1 AQALG
6 LAPRVILA
14 GRAINDGMG
23 KFIAQACIKGLIQG
37 GVLVKGARVGIL
49 GFTFKENVP
58 DLRNTRVIDV
68 LRELSDYGVDV
79 LVHDP
84 MADSGEARHEYGI
97 ELRGLGELRGL
108 DALILAVPHAQ
119 YQGLGLDE
127 LRGWYRDQ
135 GAPLLL
141 DVKGRFTQAEAEAA
155 GFRLW
160 RL

>member
-1 AQALG
+1 
-6 LAPRVILA
+6 
-14 GRAINDGMG
+14 
-23 KFIAQACIKGLIQG
+23 
-37 GVLVKGARVGIL
+37 VLVKGARVGIL

-68 LRELSDYGVDV
+68 VAELADYGISV

-84 MADSGEARHEYGI
+84 MADAGEARHEYGI
-97 ELRGLGELRGL
+97 ELCELAGLRGL

-119 YQGLGLDE
+119 YQTLGLSE

-135 GAPLLL
+135 AAPLLL
-141 DVKGRFTQAEAEAA
+141 DVKGRFSQAEAGAV